1 MNPEP
6 SGSSVA
12 GLSTADLFRIVRD
25 ILADELRRSR
35 PGRFDPLSARE
46 WTPGTEV
53 RADGLGLD
61 SFERFTV
68 AGRLNET
75 FALFESGVEDNL
87 LRARTLADTVEVIR
101 AGLDHYSESIAFYSG
116 GTTGVPKPRHHAA
129 SLLEQEITVHA
140 SIFASR
146 RRVIVTVPV
155 HHIYGFLFG
164 VLLPAT
170 LGVPAVDAQGTLL
183 TGDAR
188 PRDGDLVVS
197 VPFLWERLL
206 TGISRWGEDVVGVS
220 STAPLPPATAR
231 AGCTGENAPG
241 AGARGSRGLARF
253 IEVYGSSETAGI
265 GWRDHCAALPAATT
279 PGFTLFPYWS
289 RAGASEEDSRLH
301 RSGVSREIPASDET
315 GVTHGPTPPDEPG
328 SAGAST
334 THDATAPPDELLRT
348 NPDGSTSRLPL
359 PDRVEWID
367 DRTIIPVGR
376 RDAVVQVGGE
386 NVDLEEL
393 RSKIRDILDDI
404 ADCAVRLGGDGRI
417 RLFVVPAPGA
427 AARL

>member
-1 MNPEP
+1 
-6 SGSSVA
+6 
-12 GLSTADLFRIVRD
+12 
-25 ILADELRRSR
+25 
-35 PGRFDPLSARE
+35 
-46 WTPGTEV
+46 
-53 RADGLGLD
+53 
-61 SFERFTV
+61 
-68 AGRLNET
+68 
-75 FALFESGVEDNL
+75 
-87 LRARTLADTVEVIR
+87 
-101 AGLDHYSESIAFYSG
+101 
-116 GTTGVPKPRHHAA
+116 
-129 SLLEQEITVHA
+129 
-140 SIFASR
+140 
-146 RRVIVTVPV
+146 VIVTVPV

-188 PRDGDLVVS
+188 PRDGDLVIS

-315 GVTHGPTPPDEPG
+315 GVTHGPTPLDEPG

-348 NPDGSTSRLPL
+348 NPDGSTSRHPL

-393 RSKIRDILDDI
+393 RKRILDSLDDI

-417 RLFVVPAPGA
+417 KLFVVPASDA
-427 AARL
+427 AARLETITPRTSPDGSVPGSPDGVAPGVAVAGDAGAALTPASIRDRLEHYLPPAALPTSITIGAAVPRDPNGKLTDW